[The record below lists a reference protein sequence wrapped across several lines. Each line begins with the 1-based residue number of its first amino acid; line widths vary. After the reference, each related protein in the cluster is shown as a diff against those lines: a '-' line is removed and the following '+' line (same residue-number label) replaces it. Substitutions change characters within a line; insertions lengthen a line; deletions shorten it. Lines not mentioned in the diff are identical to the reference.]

1 MSDVKDTGY
10 KKMQCGDM
18 HHNAQTVKA
27 VISDTSGAGFT
38 NLQVV
43 GTDVN
48 LPGGFKTGASI
59 TAVTGDYRPGVDAN
73 GLPCTNPDGTFLI
86 IPETAGV
93 FYVTLFDGSDFII
106 SAVQS
111 AAYLGQWYPAKIWSV
126 NVGTTGDFT
135 VGY

>member
-1 MSDVKDTGY
+1 MSAVKETGFKKANCENPHHPLKYAPSDTG
-10 KKMQCGDM
+10 
-18 HHNAQTVKA
+18 
-27 VISDTSGAGFT
+27 AGWVD
-38 NLQVV
+38 LQVV

-59 TAVTGDYRPGVDAN
+59 TVASGDYRPGNDAN
-73 GLPCTNPDGTFLI
+73 GDPCTNPDGTFLI
-86 IPETAGV
+86 LPETAGV

-111 AAYLGQWYPAKIWSV
+111 AAYLGQWMPLKIWSV
-126 NVGTTGDFT
+126 NIGTTGDFT

>member
-1 MSDVKDTGY
+1 MSEVKDTGY

-18 HHNAQTVKA
+18 HHNGPTVKA

-38 NLQVV
+38 NLQIV

-59 TAVTGDYRPGVDAN
+59 TAITGDYRPGDDAN

-86 IPETAGV
+86 NIETAAQ
-93 FYVTLFDGSDFII
+93 FFVTLFDGSDLII
-106 SAVQS
+106 SPVQA

-126 NVGTTGDFT
+126 NIGTTGDFT

>member
-1 MSDVKDTGY
+1 MIPSDTG
-10 KKMQCGDM
+10 
-18 HHNAQTVKA
+18 
-27 VISDTSGAGFT
+27 SGWVD
-38 NLQVV
+38 LQVV

-59 TAVTGDYRPGVDAN
+59 TAITGDYRPGVDADGN
-73 GLPCTNPDGTFLI
+73 MCANPDGTFLI

-111 AAYLGQWYPAKIWSV
+111 AAYLGQWFPAKIWSV
-126 NVGTTGDFT
+126 NVGTTGNFT